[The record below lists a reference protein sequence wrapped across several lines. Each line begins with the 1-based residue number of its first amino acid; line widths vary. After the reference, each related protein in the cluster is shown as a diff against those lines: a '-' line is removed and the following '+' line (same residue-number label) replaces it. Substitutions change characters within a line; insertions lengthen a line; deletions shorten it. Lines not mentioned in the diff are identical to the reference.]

1 MLNKDQN
8 QDVGAG
14 ALAIQAARDVIIGIS
29 AADAR
34 AIALDVAKVTF
45 YELTG
50 LAKETMSARVEE
62 ITDNVISKLERDYPD
77 GLKKAID
84 PDFQYALLTVQ
95 KQYGRTGDKDLGDLL
110 VDLLIDRSKQDQR
123 NILQI
128 VLNESLEVAP
138 KLTSGQLATLS
149 LIFLFRYTQNNAVLN
164 DELFGNFFDVH
175 VRPLIHDL
183 VKNQASFQHLE
194 FTGCGSNMIMDAP
207 LGGILATHYPGLLS
221 KGFDI
226 DVAEEMDLS
235 AVLRANFLLTCI
247 NDKSKFQVKALNDA
261 TLEDLFLKND
271 VLPEDREKLQKLYM
285 LNKMDNEE
293 VKVKCVSLRP
303 YMAEVFAMWDDS
315 PAKSFSLTSVGIA
328 IAHANI
334 KRFVGKEF
342 SNLSIWIN

>member
-50 LAKETMSARVEE
+50 LAKETMSVRVEE

-77 GLKKAID
+77 GLKKAVD
-84 PDFQYALLTVQ
+84 PDFQFALLTVQ

-110 VDLLIDRSKQDQR
+110 VDLLVDRSKQDQR

-138 KLTSGQLATLS
+138 KLTIGQLATLS
-149 LIFLFRYTQNNAVLN
+149 IIFLFRYTQNNVVVS
-164 DELFGNFFDVH
+164 DEMFGNYFDAH
-175 VRPLIHDL
+175 VQPYIHNL

-207 LGGILATHYPGLLS
+207 LGEILAAHYPGLFS
-221 KGFDI
+221 KGFDMDI
-226 DVAEEMDLS
+226 VEEMGLS
-235 AVLRANFLLTCI
+235 AVLRTNFLLTCI
-247 NDKSKFQVKALNDA
+247 NDKDKFQVRALNDA
-261 TLEDLFLKND
+261 TMEDLFEKND
-271 VLPEDREKLQKLYM
+271 VLSEDREKLNNLHKLNRM
-285 LNKMDNEE
+285 NREE
-293 VKVKCVSLRP
+293 VRAKCISLRP
-303 YMAEVFAMWDDS
+303 YMGEVFTMWDDS
-315 PAKSFSLTSVGIA
+315 QAKSFSLTSVGIA

-334 KRFVGKEF
+334 KRFVGEEF
-342 SNLSIWIN
+342 SDLSIWIN